1 MKKSFILFSLVMLMS
16 LGLSAQTMI
25 AAWTFDTLKA
35 APNTP
40 NVIPANDDLGENAA
54 TACIY
59 LDGTNGSSA
68 FASSA
73 SSPQLTSFKGDTMGD
88 PRVPQEAVS
97 SALALANMS
106 ANGYNVVFKFSTKN
120 FAKIQMAFATRGSS
134 AKAFNS
140 HKWAYSI
147 NGTDFVAYDDSVNTA
162 DVSANW
168 VLKNLDF
175 SSVTTLDDQEV
186 VYIRL
191 TIDGATSAS
200 ANNRFDNIVLSG
212 VFTIKD
218 TVAPELRSFE
228 VPTATTMTL
237 KFSEP
242 LDTACVKPANFNIL
256 DSAVNVTKA
265 ILSDKVV
272 NLTFNAL
279 EDAKE
284 YQMVIAN
291 ITDTAG
297 NVMKEDTIT
306 FLFGVSPEFIV
317 TTIADL
323 RKKIDYSTDVNLPD
337 SVVYKL
343 SGDVIVTAKA
353 KYNNQKF
360 IQDSTGA
367 MFIYDPA
374 GVIKTALEIGDKI
387 TDLYGTLTNYFGY
400 VEFVPTKDVRFVS
413 SFNEVEPLVVTLNQL
428 KDRDYMKQH
437 QSELVKL
444 ENVTFANGGTTFETR
459 KKYDVTRDGVTDN
472 AIYVNFDESDVV
484 GSTIPSEEVNV
495 MGVAFQNYYTEGE
508 NKINRYYII
517 PRMKADITAPTGVI
531 SFEKH
536 NISVYPNPATD
547 FVTIE
552 TDAQNVVANVFDI
565 YGKLVYTTQIATGYD
580 RINLSSFTSGMYIIR
595 LTSGNEMVGTAKII
609 KR

>member
-1 MKKSFILFSLVMLMS
+1 MKKCFILFSMVMLMS

-35 APNTP
+35 VPNTP
-40 NVIPANDDLGENAA
+40 NVIPANYDLGELPAK
-54 TACIY
+54 ACIY
-59 LDGTNGSSA
+59 LDGTNGSSKFVCGA
-68 FASSA
+68 TDKKT
-73 SSPQLTSFKGDTMGD
+73 QLNSFGGNALND
-88 PRVPQEAVS
+88 PRETTNAGK
-97 SALALANMS
+97 ALTLVNITS
-106 ANGYNVVFKFSTKN
+106 NGKSMIIKFSTKD
-120 FAKIQMAFATRGSS
+120 FAKIKMSFATRGTS
-134 AKAFNS
+134 KGFNS
-140 HKWAYSI
+140 HKWAYSVDGENFDTI
-147 NGTDFVAYDDSVNTA
+147 SVANTA
-162 DVSANW
+162 NTTSTFQLKELDLSAITAIN
-168 VLKNLDF
+168 
-175 SSVTTLDDQEV
+175 DQEN
-186 VYIRL
+186 VYLRL
-191 TIDGATSAS
+191 TVNGCTDSSG
-200 ANNRFDNIVLSG
+200 NNRLDNIVLSG
-212 VFTIKD
+212 LFTATD
-218 TVAPELRSFE
+218 VWAPELKSFD
-228 VPTATTMTL
+228 VPTATSMVL

-242 LDTACVKPANFNIL
+242 LDTSCVKPANFNIL
-256 DSAVNVTKA
+256 DSAVSVSKA
-265 ILSDKVV
+265 VLTDKVV
-272 NLTFNAL
+272 NLTFKTL
-279 EDAKE
+279 EENKE
-284 YQMVIAN
+284 YQMVLAN

-323 RKKIDYSTDVNLPD
+323 RKKIDYSTDVNAPD

-343 SGDVIVTAKA
+343 SGEVIVTAKA

-472 AIYVNFDESDVV
+472 AIYVNFDESDIV

-508 NKINRYYII
+508 TKINRYYII

-531 SFEKH
+531 TFEKH